1 MKKVKKYRLRKKNN
15 IVIVKA
21 NDELVYLRNLIPRV
35 NVTRLAEIYGF
46 EEPYIRAICRNMIL
60 RKGYREGYYDE
71 KNNDLTLHGYF
82 LLQTICFFQNESSRE
97 ILKSF
102 KSVND
107 LLLKTVYRNILD
119 K

>member
-1 MKKVKKYRLRKKNN
+1 M
-15 IVIVKA
+15 
-21 NDELVYLRNLIPRV
+21 RNLIPRV
-35 NVTRLAEIYGF
+35 KVSTLAKVYGF
-46 EEPYIRAICRNMIL
+46 EESYIRTICRNMIL
-60 RKGYREGYYDE
+60 EKGYSKGYYDV
-71 KNNDLTLHGYF
+71 KNNDLTLHGFF
-82 LLQTICFFQNESSRE
+82 LLQTVCLFQNEKSRE

>member
-15 IVIVKA
+15 IVITKSN
-21 NDELVYLRNLIPRV
+21 NDLVYLRNLIPRV
-35 NVTRLAEIYGF
+35 KVSTLAKVYGF
-46 EEPYIRAICRNMIL
+46 EESYIRTICRNMIL